1 MGPYFN
7 EKLSD
12 EIKPGI
18 KTGVNTGIGLNL
30 SDHVVLSI
38 SVVRQEDYHVSER
51 AWTWKIMNN
60 KKPKQ

>member
-30 SDHVVLSI
+30 SDHVVLCI
-38 SVVRQEDYHVSER
+38 SVVRHEDYHVSER
-51 AWTWKIMNN
+51 AWTCKIMNN
-60 KKPKQ
+60 RKPKQ

>member
-12 EIKPGI
+12 EIKPGTCI

-30 SDHVVLSI
+30 SDHVVLGI
-38 SVVRQEDYHVSER
+38 SVV
-51 AWTWKIMNN
+51 
-60 KKPKQ
+60 

>member
-1 MGPYFN
+1 MKN
-7 EKLSD
+7 
-12 EIKPGI
+12 PGI

-51 AWTWKIMNN
+51 AWTWEKMNN

>member
-60 KKPKQ
+60 RKPKQ

>member
-12 EIKPGI
+12 EIKPSI

-30 SDHVVLSI
+30 SDHVVLGI
-38 SVVRQEDYHVSER
+38 FVVRQEDYHVSER
-51 AWTWKIMNN
+51 AWT
-60 KKPKQ
+60 

>member
-12 EIKPGI
+12 DIKPGI

-38 SVVRQEDYHVSER
+38 CCQTGRLPCIRESMDME
-51 AWTWKIMNN
+51 NN
-60 KKPKQ
+60 E

>member
-12 EIKPGI
+12 EIKPSI

-30 SDHVVLSI
+30 SDHVVLGI
-38 SVVRQEDYHVSER
+38 FVVRQEDYHVSER
-51 AWTWKIMNN
+51 AWTWEKMNN